1 MSDLTTNSAAPWS
14 DAIKNVLA
22 QLRKRGVHF
31 SGFNAAIDS
40 DLKLG
45 TGGSGPLE
53 IATAL
58 TLRQLYPFSLTETG
72 ATIPPKRNAKNQLPP
87 LAGAEKIFYA
97 RLCQAAANMRVG
109 PPSSLLGPVSSLFGK
124 AWHVMSV
131 DLRFFTVEHAPM
143 IGEVVIICDPGLKQ
157 PLADVEIAEL
167 QSQSQAAA
175 AKLGAKSLRSVEL
188 KFLKASQSSLTARE
202 YACARH
208 MVGETE
214 RVVFGE
220 RALRED
226 DHRQFGQY
234 MFQSHESSRD
244 VLQNRPPEL
253 DLLVEM
259 ARGHRGCLGAR
270 LTDGGFGAA
279 TVNLVAYHQAENFM
293 EAMARNYEKRTGSK
307 LQPILCQIGDGAG

>member
-1 MSDLTTNSAAPWS
+1 
-14 DAIKNVLA
+14 
-22 QLRKRGVHF
+22 
-31 SGFNAAIDS
+31 
-40 DLKLG
+40 
-45 TGGSGPLE
+45 
-53 IATAL
+53 
-58 TLRQLYPFSLTETG
+58 
-72 ATIPPKRNAKNQLPP
+72 
-87 LAGAEKIFYA
+87 
-97 RLCQAAANMRVG
+97 
-109 PPSSLLGPVSSLFGK
+109 
-124 AWHVMSV
+124 SV

-175 AKLGAKSLRSVEL
+175 TKLGAKSLRSVDL
-188 KFLKASQSSLTARE
+188 KFLKASQPSLTALE

-208 MVGETE
+208 MVGDTE

-244 VLQNRPPEL
+244 VLQSRPPEL

-279 TVNLVAYHQAENFM
+279 TVNLVA
-293 EAMARNYEKRTGSK
+293 
-307 LQPILCQIGDGAG
+307 